1 MRLTPVDSEHSAI
14 FQSLEGNDH
23 KALKRILLTA
33 SGGPF
38 RGKKRE
44 ELRHV
49 TVKEC
54 MNHPTW
60 SMGTKVTL
68 DSSTLAN
75 KGLEVIEAHWL
86 FEASYDQIV
95 PIIHPQSIVHS
106 LVEYQDGAV
115 IAQLGAPDMRLP
127 IQYALSYPER
137 WPVHFE
143 TLDLLSCGPLT
154 FFEPDRE
161 VFRALPLA
169 IEAGRAGG
177 IMPTVS
183 MRQTKWQTMPLSKD
197 RFLFL
202 PWPTSLRPSSAK
214 WNLFPHYPMKQSWKQ
229 IVKRGKWP
237 APFCPPWGRSK

>member
-1 MRLTPVDSEHSAI
+1 MDAVKKNGVRLTPVDSEHSAI

-95 PIIHPQSIVHS
+95 PIIHPQSMFIPSWNIKTGCHCPAWRARYAAAHPVC
-106 LVEYQDGAV
+106 
-115 IAQLGAPDMRLP
+115 AQL
-127 IQYALSYPER
+127 S
-137 WPVHFE
+137 
-143 TLDLLSCGPLT
+143 
-154 FFEPDRE
+154 
-161 VFRALPLA
+161 RALA
-169 IEAGRAGG
+169 R
-177 IMPTVS
+177 
-183 MRQTKWQTMPLSKD
+183 
-197 RFLFL
+197 
-202 PWPTSLRPSSAK
+202 SL
-214 WNLFPHYPMKQSWKQ
+214 
-229 IVKRGKWP
+229 
-237 APFCPPWGRSK
+237 

>member
-1 MRLTPVDSEHSAI
+1 MPI

-49 TVKEC
+49 TVMEC

-115 IAQLGAPDMRLP
+115 IAQLGAPICGCPSSMRSA
-127 IQYALSYPER
+127 IQSAGP
-137 WPVHFE
+137 F
-143 TLDLLSCGPLT
+143 TLKPWT
-154 FFEPDRE
+154 FFP
-161 VFRALPLA
+161 VGP
-169 IEAGRAGG
+169 
-177 IMPTVS
+177 
-183 MRQTKWQTMPLSKD
+183 
-197 RFLFL
+197 
-202 PWPTSLRPSSAK
+202 
-214 WNLFPHYPMKQSWKQ
+214 
-229 IVKRGKWP
+229 
-237 APFCPPWGRSK
+237 